1 MRKVNL
7 FDISNKVIIITGG
20 SGILGGNMAN
30 YLISVGAKIVVLGLT
45 HKSVKKRVT
54 ELKKININA
63 TGFSGNVLDRRYLE
77 KVRDEILKRWG
88 KIDVLINAAGGII
101 SSATI
106 GKDQTIFDLKM
117 EDFKKESELNLDGTV
132 LPSIVFGEVISKQ
145 GNGSIINI
153 SSMAST
159 HAISRVVG
167 YSASK
172 AAINNFTK
180 WMAMEMAL
188 KFDGN
193 VRVNAIAPG
202 FFIGNQ
208 NRKLLTNL
216 DGSYT
221 ERGKNIIKNTPMKRF
236 GEVDELN
243 GTVHWLISDASSF
256 VTGNIVPVDGG
267 FSSFSGV

>member
-132 LPSIVFGEVISKQ
+132 LPSIVFGEVI
-145 GNGSIINI
+145 
-153 SSMAST
+153 
-159 HAISRVVG
+159 
-167 YSASK
+167 
-172 AAINNFTK
+172 
-180 WMAMEMAL
+180 
-188 KFDGN
+188 
-193 VRVNAIAPG
+193 
-202 FFIGNQ
+202 
-208 NRKLLTNL
+208 
-216 DGSYT
+216 
-221 ERGKNIIKNTPMKRF
+221 
-236 GEVDELN
+236 
-243 GTVHWLISDASSF
+243 
-256 VTGNIVPVDGG
+256 
-267 FSSFSGV
+267 